1 MAAAYISL
9 FYQEMSFRS
18 QIKEQ
23 ERSVSVAPE
32 GLNLWNQHVIRN
44 NKEK

>member
-32 GLNLWNQHVIRN
+32 GLNLW
-44 NKEK
+44 K